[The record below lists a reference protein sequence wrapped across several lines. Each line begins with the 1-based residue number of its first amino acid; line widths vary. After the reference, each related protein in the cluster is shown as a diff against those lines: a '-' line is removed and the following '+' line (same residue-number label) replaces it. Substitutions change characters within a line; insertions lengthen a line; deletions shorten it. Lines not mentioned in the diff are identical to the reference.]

1 MTTFVEI
8 SYNIMIKTILSRS
21 LLAVSA
27 CVLLFSSCVN
37 EEYDLDKGIDTEMTI
52 LKNISMPVGDLE
64 KIVLM
69 DILEIEENSII
80 YADDNNDLVLSFKGD
95 EMSTDIELPEVTIG
109 NSIKTEPVIIHFST
123 GKFAGMDASA
133 VAH

>member
-1 MTTFVEI
+1 
-8 SYNIMIKTILSRS
+8 MIKTILSRG

-27 CVLLFSSCVN
+27 YILLFSSCVN
-37 EEYDLDKGIDTEMTI
+37 EEYDLDKGIDAEMTI
-52 LKNISMPVGDLE
+52 LKNISLPVGNLE

-95 EMSTDIELPEVTIG
+95 EMSADI
-109 NSIKTEPVIIHFST
+109 
-123 GKFAGMDASA
+123 
-133 VAH
+133 